1 VGPPPASRRGGR
13 HRERRQVTG
22 YEDITYEVRDGI
34 AVITLDRPERM
45 NTLTYRMV
53 DELIDAIDRVDSDDA
68 VRVAVVTGSGRMFC
82 AGADLEGDTFEPP
95 SEAGTDAFTLSKHAD
110 GGGRVTLRV
119 YESVKPFIAA
129 VNGAAAGFG
138 ATFVLPMDVRL
149 AADSAKFGFV
159 FVRRGIV
166 PESCSSWFLPRLV
179 GMSTA
184 ADWIYSGRVFGAEE
198 ALERGLV
205 TSLHPR
211 EELLASALD
220 LARTY
225 IEGTAPVA
233 SALSRRMLWGMLA
246 ADHPARAHQV
256 ESRALFALAG
266 SADEKEGIASFFEK
280 RPPRFTLTVSRD
292 LPPLDL
298 V

>member
-1 VGPPPASRRGGR
+1 
-13 HRERRQVTG
+13 VTT
-22 YEDITYEVRDGI
+22 YEDIVYEVRDGI
-34 AVITLDRPERM
+34 ALLTLDRPDRM

-68 VRVAVVTGSGRMFC
+68 VRVVVVTGNGRMFC

-95 SEAGTDAFTLSKHAD
+95 AEAGTDEFVLSKHAD

-129 VNGAAAGFG
+129 INGSAAGFG
-138 ATFVLPMDVRL
+138 ATFTLPMDVRL

-166 PESCSSWFLPRLV
+166 PESCSTWFLPRLV

-205 TSLHPR
+205 TSVHAR
-211 EELLASALD
+211 DELLEAAFG

-225 IEGTAPVA
+225 IDGTAPVA
-233 SALSRRMLWGMLA
+233 SALSRRMLWKMLA
-246 ADHPARAHQV
+246 ADHPERAHEI

-266 SADEKEGIASFFEK
+266 SADEQEGISSFFEK
-280 RPPRFTLTVSRD
+280 RSPRFTLTVSGDMRSMGV
-292 LPPLDL
+292 LKA